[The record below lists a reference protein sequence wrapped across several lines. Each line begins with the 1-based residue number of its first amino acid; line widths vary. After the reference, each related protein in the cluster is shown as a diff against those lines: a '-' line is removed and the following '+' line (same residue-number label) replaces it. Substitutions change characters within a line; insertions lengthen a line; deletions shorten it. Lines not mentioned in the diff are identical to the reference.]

1 MSGACSIVISSP
13 EYVTK
18 NKKRLLFSLHLES
31 QADQTDEKSQKM
43 HAQWMARNL
52 AVELLVLHTAP
63 SCLAQKHA
71 MFS

>member
-1 MSGACSIVISSP
+1 MFP
-13 EYVTK
+13 
-18 NKKRLLFSLHLES
+18 LHLES

-63 SCLAQKHA
+63 SCLAQKHLHVQLNVIITSA
-71 MFS
+71 

>member
-1 MSGACSIVISSP
+1 MFP
-13 EYVTK
+13 
-18 NKKRLLFSLHLES
+18 LHLES

-63 SCLAQKHA
+63 SCLAQKKRPCSVERYYY
-71 MFS
+71 FSVKTYPMCHRH